1 VLHTPTSPAA
11 PDTGQLLSV
20 TAVPGTRPGRV
31 VVEVV
36 GEVDAY
42 TAPALDVC
50 LHSQARQRGVRE
62 LVVDLSRVTF
72 LGAAGVTVLAQ
83 AHRGAGCAGRGWWST
98 RAGSAACS
106 ARCGSPGSP
115 TSSWSTRRSR
125 SGRAGVRGR
134 QRQRAPGRGGC
145 RPGAPRGCA
154 GERTLLWMV
163 KRAMAVFRGAGR
175 ARGLCSA

>member
-31 VVEVV
+31 VVEVI

-83 AHRGAGCAGRGWWST
+83 AHRRCRMRGARLVVHTGGR
-98 RAGSAACS
+98 R
-106 ARCGSPGSP
+106 RLPGALQLTGFADLVAIDP
-115 TSSWSTRRSR
+115 TEPEPQ
-125 SGRAGVRGR
+125 VRGPR
-134 QRQRAPGRGGC
+134 TAARP
-145 RPGAPRGCA
+145 RPGPR
-154 GERTLLWMV
+154 RTPI
-163 KRAMAVFRGAGR
+163 RRPRREGR
-175 ARGLCSA
+175 